1 MIENNKI
8 FRVED
13 KIFKQISKN
22 GMNELLKRLK
32 IPLKINQLFPE
43 ELNLGKIE
51 KRADIIGLSENN
63 ELINIEF
70 QSTKLTKKDIK
81 RFWNYANIIR
91 NIEEKC
97 VETIIISTP
106 NNIKKSYYFKLN
118 KKTKYEMKVYTLK
131 NIQGDPIHKKIKAKI
146 KNKIKLNKQDIID
159 LILIPFMETKR
170 KASNILEE
178 NINLLNKIIA
188 DEEDK
193 NFITSMLMLE
203 IEKFIK
209 DPNKKTD

>member
-70 QSTKLTKKDIK
+70 QST
-81 RFWNYANIIR
+81 N
-91 NIEEKC
+91 
-97 VETIIISTP
+97 
-106 NNIKKSYYFKLN
+106 
-118 KKTKYEMKVYTLK
+118 
-131 NIQGDPIHKKIKAKI
+131 
-146 KNKIKLNKQDIID
+146 
-159 LILIPFMETKR
+159 
-170 KASNILEE
+170 
-178 NINLLNKIIA
+178 
-188 DEEDK
+188 
-193 NFITSMLMLE
+193 
-203 IEKFIK
+203 
-209 DPNKKTD
+209 